1 MQIRTGYTSANNTT
15 FHVMIMGKHVAFICG
30 LEVKTTKVDDHQFT
44 QCTCFSDRFEERTN
58 KKPHCTCIM
67 YIQWLL
73 KQLFKSEIC

>member
-1 MQIRTGYTSANNTT
+1 MWL
-15 FHVMIMGKHVAFICG
+15 FICG

-58 KKPHCTCIM
+58 KKTPLHVHYVYSM
-67 YIQWLL
+67 A